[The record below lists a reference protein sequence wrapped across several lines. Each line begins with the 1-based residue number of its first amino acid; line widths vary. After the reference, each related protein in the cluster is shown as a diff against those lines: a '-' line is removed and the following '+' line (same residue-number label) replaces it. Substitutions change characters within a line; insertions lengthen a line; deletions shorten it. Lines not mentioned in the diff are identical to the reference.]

1 MDKKAKKKR
10 DIINK
15 KVQQLQRRL
24 SGAKE
29 QDDEPGE
36 VERLEKEI
44 ADLRAEA
51 AELKK
56 S

>member
-10 DIINK
+10 DVINK

-24 SGAKE
+24 SGARE

-36 VERLEKEI
+36 IERLEKEI
-44 ADLRAEA
+44 ADLQAESA
-51 AELKK
+51 KLKN